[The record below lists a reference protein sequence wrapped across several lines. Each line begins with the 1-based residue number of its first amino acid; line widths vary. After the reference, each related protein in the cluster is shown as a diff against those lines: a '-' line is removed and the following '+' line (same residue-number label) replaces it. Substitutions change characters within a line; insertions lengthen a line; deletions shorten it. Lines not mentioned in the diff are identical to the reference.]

1 MLTYTPR
8 FSKMVRLSS
17 YLFTAPLP
25 VSFFRVMAVMD
36 QAVVMADGEA
46 VMRIECQ
53 TLVVAFV
60 QWIGQVRN

>member
-8 FSKMVRLSS
+8 LSKMVRLSS
-17 YLFTAPLP
+17 YLLTASLP

>member
-1 MLTYTPR
+1 
-8 FSKMVRLSS
+8 MVRLSS
-17 YLFTAPLP
+17 YLLTASLP